1 MRAYIIP
8 LLSAI
13 VWIGVALLVAFPQQ
27 VYRFD
32 LLALSNGFMSSDNFS
47 RIFVPILIFTDI
59 IIAVLVGHYKTSQMR
74 FGCIVVTIVLY
85 AIFAIAPELGSASIA
100 EPLPSGDEKVMTESG
115 NYLALF
121 ILLMIFLLLIR
132 SVSFYDEDRNVKK
145 QVKIDA

>member
-1 MRAYIIP
+1 
-8 LLSAI
+8 
-13 VWIGVALLVAFPQQ
+13 
-27 VYRFD
+27 
-32 LLALSNGFMSSDNFS
+32 MSSDNFS